1 MRDNRGSTTVEL
13 VLLAPMFVLV
23 LVFVTGLGRIVELKL
38 TVRSAAESAARAS
51 SLVTEQRMSEV
62 GSTTA
67 LETLASHKVC
77 LHPRVS
83 VAYSSSHSPRIVTVT
98 VTCAV
103 NNNGV
108 GSVLPLPRYVS
119 YTSSEVIDVYTFR

>member
-1 MRDNRGSTTVEL
+1 MGEGDGGDGFLEICPVHAAVCAQIGRNAPRVVCPGIRTVRDNRGSTTVEL

-62 GSTTA
+62 G
-67 LETLASHKVC
+67 
-77 LHPRVS
+77 
-83 VAYSSSHSPRIVTVT
+83 
-98 VTCAV
+98 
-103 NNNGV
+103 
-108 GSVLPLPRYVS
+108 
-119 YTSSEVIDVYTFR
+119 